1 MSDQIPGIGSEAPE
15 LTRSIYRAVADSK
28 LRRHEAVT
36 LEHLLVSI
44 LEEEDVMAVLSG
56 MPIDIEPI
64 TESMAVFL
72 NGGFINRL
80 DDTDE
85 SIPHPTRAFDEVVT
99 RAVGMAMFSARSR
112 AMPIDVLVHLL
123 QQPPED
129 SFAVTCLN
137 ESGLTSLAL
146 KRYLSHGGAD
156 SVSSG
161 VNQQTGGMPPMGD
174 GMAPAKDITSREEAD
189 AVLAKFAANLNETA
203 GKGGIDPLIGRETEV
218 ATMIQILARRSK
230 NNLALVGE
238 PGVGKTAIAE
248 GLAVKIVANEVPDV
262 LAGAIVYSL
271 DIGALMAGARFRGDM
286 EERLKQV
293 LKSLTF
299 VPNAILFID
308 EIHTI
313 MGTGAGQSG
322 SLDIANLLKPA
333 LANGSLKC
341 IGSTTNEEY
350 RKHFEKDRAL
360 QRRFKRVDVLEPSID
375 DAKAILFGLRSRF
388 EEFHKVRYTDDAIE
402 AAVDLTARYVTNQ
415 LLPDKAIDI
424 LDNAG
429 ARQRVAQADVRLS
442 VITIAEIEAEV
453 SRVAKIPEKTV
464 KEDESSKL
472 ASLESDLKSA
482 VFGQDPALDAL
493 ADAVFVSRS
502 GLRDTNKPAG
512 AFLFA
517 GPTGVGKT
525 EAARQLAQTLGVPLL
540 KYDMSEYME
549 KHSVSKLIGSPPG
562 YTGYSDGGSGSGKLV
577 NDIEQ
582 NPYAIL
588 LLDEIEKAHPDV
600 FNILLQVMDDAKLT
614 SSAGKTVSFRNI
626 MVIMTTN
633 AGAAEAS
640 KLGIG
645 FGASTKGGDP
655 TAAINRLFTPEFRNR
670 LDATILFSRLQQ
682 ANVLRVVDKFLGN
695 LFVQA
700 RERSVEIEV
709 SDEARQWLALNGFN
723 PAMGARPL
731 ARAIND
737 HIKTPLSRLMV
748 VGPLKTGGRALVTVE
763 DNKLKVE
770 AA

>member
-1 MSDQIPGIGSEAPE
+1 MTEQTSTTGSDSPE

-44 LEEEDVMAVLSG
+44 LEEDDVTAALKGLNIEVVSITDAMA
-56 MPIDIEPI
+56 I
-64 TESMAVFL
+64 FL
-72 NGGFINRL
+72 DGGFINSI
-80 DDTDE
+80 DDD

-99 RAVGMAMFSARSR
+99 RAVGMAMFSAKPS
-112 AMPIDVLVHLL
+112 AMPIDLLVHLL
-123 QQPPED
+123 QQPAED

-137 ESGLTSLAL
+137 QAGLTSLAL
-146 KRYLSHGGAD
+146 KRFLAHGTGSAAETA
-156 SVSSG
+156 
-161 VNQQTGGMPPMGD
+161 NQSGMPPGMEGMG
-174 GMAPAKDITSREEAD
+174 PAKEITTREEAE
-189 AVLAKFAANLNETA
+189 AILAKYAANLNETA
-203 GKGGIDPLIGRETEV
+203 GKGGIDPLIGREDEV
-218 ATMIQILARRSK
+218 AMMIQILARRSK

-262 LAGAIVYSL
+262 LAGSVVYSL

-360 QRRFKRVDVLEPSID
+360 QRRFKRVDVFEPSIE
-375 DAKAILFGLRSRF
+375 DAKAILFGLKSRF
-388 EEFHKVRYTDDAIE
+388 EEFHKVTYTDEAIE

-429 ARQRVAQADVRLS
+429 ARQRVAPEASRLT
-442 VITIAEIEAEV
+442 VITLAEIEVEV
-453 SRVAKIPEKTV
+453 SKVAKIPAKIV
-464 KEDESSKL
+464 KDDESTKL
-472 ASLESDLKSA
+472 STLEDDLKAA
-482 VFGQDPALDAL
+482 VFGQDTALAAL

-512 AFLFA
+512 AFMFA

-525 EAARQLAQTLGVPLL
+525 EAARQLATTLGIPLL

-549 KHSVSKLIGSPPG
+549 KHAVSKLIGSPPG
-562 YTGYSDGGSGSGKLV
+562 YVGYSDGGSGSGKLV

-582 NPYAIL
+582 NPYAVL

-600 FNILLQVMDDAKLT
+600 FNVLLQVMDDAKLT

-626 MVIMTTN
+626 ILIMTTN
-633 AGAAEAS
+633 AGASEAS
-640 KLGIG
+640 KNGIG
-645 FGASTKGGDP
+645 FGASTQGGDP
-655 TAAINRLFTPEFRNR
+655 TAAINRTFSPEFRNR
-670 LDATILFSRLQQ
+670 LDTTVMFSRLQQ
-682 ANVLRVVDKFLGN
+682 ANVLRVVNKFLSA
-695 LFVQA
+695 LETQA
-700 RERSVEIEV
+700 RDRQVEIEV
-709 SDEARQWLALNGFN
+709 TTEAREWLAKNGFN

-731 ARAIND
+731 ARSIND
-737 HIKTPLSRLMV
+737 NIKTPLSRLMV
-748 VGPLKTGGRALVTVE
+748 VGPLKNGGRALVTVE
-763 DNKLKVE
+763 NNKLKVE